1 VRSER
6 RSNKSL
12 ELSPGV
18 GIESDAIIL
27 NSGGERAQVGGAAQL
42 YVRWT
47 KRVSLVFAASAAVGS
62 YGRARRQDMETMS
75 IYEDVDACGCQSATP
90 ESDSAKYTICIQLRT
105 KKQKHSPD
113 ASLCG
118 SRSIIQLPISQGDT
132 ILLDRPWAWHGD
144 C

>member
-42 YVRWT
+42 YVMT
-47 KRVSLVFAASAAVGS
+47 PQDSLVEANEQGLLGEEGQASMPDPLPRGQKS
-62 YGRARRQDMETMS
+62 YGQ
-75 IYEDVDACGCQSATP
+75 
-90 ESDSAKYTICIQLRT
+90 
-105 KKQKHSPD
+105 
-113 ASLCG
+113 
-118 SRSIIQLPISQGDT
+118 
-132 ILLDRPWAWHGD
+132 
-144 C
+144 